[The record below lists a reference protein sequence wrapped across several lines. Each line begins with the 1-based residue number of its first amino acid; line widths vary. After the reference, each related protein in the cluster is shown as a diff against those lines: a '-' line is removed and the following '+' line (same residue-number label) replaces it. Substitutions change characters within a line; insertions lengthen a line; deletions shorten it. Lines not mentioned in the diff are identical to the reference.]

1 MKFQKNNKNF
11 IYQGKRHKKHVEKVP
26 FFDAFKNLLGGNFL
40 NILEIELTE
49 LIPYE
54 NNPRNNDEAV
64 ESVVNFDL
72 SDNKVL
78 ELATWDLE
86 LLIVKIVI

>member
-1 MKFQKNNKNF
+1 MSFL
-11 IYQGKRHKKHVEKVP
+11 I
-26 FFDAFKNLLGGNFL
+26 FKNLLGGNFL
-40 NILEIELTE
+40 NILDLKLTK

-54 NNPRNNDEAV
+54 NNPRSNEETV
-64 ESVVNFDL
+64 EPVVNFDL
-72 SDNKVL
+72 TDNKVL

>member
-1 MKFQKNNKNF
+1 M
-11 IYQGKRHKKHVEKVP
+11 
-26 FFDAFKNLLGGNFL
+26 
-40 NILEIELTE
+40 NILDLKLTK

-54 NNPRNNDEAV
+54 NNPRSNEETV
-64 ESVVNFDL
+64 EPVVNFDL
-72 SDNKVL
+72 TDNKVL